1 MHRDESVYE
10 SASTFNPHRFTKPA
24 LEELLTKRQYI
35 PFGSGRHACQGQRL
49 VTIVL
54 RLVWTTL
61 FREYDVSVENED
73 LPAPEYA
80 GALGIPQPKSPVF
93 VRVRRREGA

>member
-10 SASTFNPHRFTKPA
+10 SASTFSPHRFSKPA
-24 LEELLTKRQYI
+24 LEELNTKRQYV

-54 RLVWTTL
+54 RLFWTTL
-61 FREYDVSVENED
+61 FREYDVSVENKV

-80 GALGIPQPKSPVF
+80 GALGIPQPKAPVF